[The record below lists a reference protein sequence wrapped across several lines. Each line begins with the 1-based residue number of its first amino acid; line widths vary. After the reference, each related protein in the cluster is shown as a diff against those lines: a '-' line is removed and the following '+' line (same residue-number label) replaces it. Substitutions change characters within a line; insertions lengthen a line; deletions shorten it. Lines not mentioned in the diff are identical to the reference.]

1 MTQEGIGA
9 TIKKAF
15 GGASISEAAR
25 RLKVARPGL
34 SNLVAGKARVT
45 KAMATKLAQE
55 FGLDGEALMRDQGRV
70 DAATVRRASDAAC
83 AARADAVWQQNAAD
97 YHDITSTDIARWAE
111 TSRARAVL
119 PALVRRLVY
128 AVAPDARTVDF
139 PGHDAGQRPG
149 WDGRVDAP
157 RPSPWVPEEV
167 SGWELSVS
175 GDLQG
180 KPNADITERRK
191 LTAAERE
198 STVFVFVTARNWP
211 GKDAWAS
218 KQRDVGDWRDVRA
231 FDATDLAQWLDQSA
245 PTQAWFAHELNRSIE
260 GVRSLEEIARAW
272 TDATKPPLSM
282 KLFDPA
288 MEAHR
293 TRLHDWLAA
302 PNERPFVVVADSVD
316 EATAFL
322 SVALKEPDGSVGAA
336 ASAACTLSSADALRR
351 LAAAA
356 PQAVLITENP
366 ETERAAA
373 ALFRT
378 HRVIIAR
385 ARTTVEQDPD
395 IALEPVADDSFD
407 AALEDMGIERDEW
420 PRWRAEAGNSPT
432 ILRRRLAL
440 SPELRRPAWAQQPD
454 LLRKLVPI
462 FFAGAWKRDVA
473 GDVGCIELMANKKI
487 ADVERDVAELTAL
500 ADAPVWALGSYRGLV
515 SRKDAL
521 FAIADAITP
530 EDLYEFLKLAELVF
544 SLDDPQFDL
553 PVDERWRASI
563 LGKHPE
569 VSGALRQAVAELL
582 VLLALY
588 GDQLLDA
595 RLGNVATRIEM
606 LVGRV
611 LKGANAR
618 GWLSRQGD
626 LQLLAEAAPDAFLSA
641 VETDLRSADP
651 QLLAMLRPVG
661 SAPFDGPDRTGL
673 LWALEIT
680 AWRRDNF
687 VRVFDALARL
697 SEVRIDDNWSN
708 KPENSLYSLV
718 RYWWPQTAAPIAD
731 RIRKVEA
738 FAKTRSPAAW
748 RLLMRQLS
756 NHDHAS
762 ANAHPRWRN
771 DAAGREAR
779 PMHDD
784 QFAMQRKAL
793 DLLLA
798 WPTYTTDQLGEL
810 FELFADL
817 PDEDRG
823 TIVDRAEAWLAEGP
837 SDHDRSELAERLRRF
852 VLRHQRRGA
861 DKTSTK
867 RVTAFAAKL
876 VPENLVMRHRW
887 LFADYYVPE
896 SNGEIEDE
904 KFDFDAR
911 DRRITDAREQAV
923 RELYAADG
931 LSGVVALLR
940 SGNAPGAVGH
950 ALYAVIDPADHAR
963 IIDELL
969 AWPDPG
975 MAQAIDSCLLS
986 FVHRSD
992 DAARDVLFADA
1003 SRSNEHVLR
1012 LFMGAPFQRS
1022 TWEAIERARPAVSLD
1037 YWKRI
1042 ALQPWHLAPADVTYM
1057 IDRALAAGR
1066 PLATFQ
1072 AVGMLSKKIDAS
1084 DLTRV
1089 LRAIPTAGAEEAGI
1103 VRIDPWH
1110 IGEALA
1116 AVAVDDAM
1124 PLAERAS
1131 LEFLFFDALRHDQ
1144 HGIPALEQLIAD
1156 DPNEFVQLVTMVFKR
1171 DDGTSDPPDETSDE
1185 QRRALTTKVWGVLE
1199 HLRRIPGTRTDGSID
1214 TSALLAWIIA
1224 VRDGCAAAGRQASG
1238 DRRIGN
1244 VLGKAPAG
1252 KDGHWPH
1259 PAVRDA
1265 LDAIG
1270 TEEVNS
1276 GFHTG
1281 KFNSRGVH
1289 WRAPGG
1295 VQERD
1300 LAKKFRDDA
1309 EAIRLDHPFTARCLL
1324 ELAAD
1329 YDHQGRWH
1337 DTDEAVRKRLGRP

>member
-1 MTQEGIGA
+1 MTQEDIGA
-9 TIKKAF
+9 SIKAAF
-15 GGASISEAAR
+15 SGVSISEAAR

-45 KAMATKLAQE
+45 RAMATKLAQE
-55 FGLDGEALMRDQGRV
+55 FGLDGEALIRDQGRV
-70 DAATVRRASDAAC
+70 DAATLRQASDATVEVSVN
-83 AARADAVWQQNAAD
+83 AAWQQNAAD

-111 TSRARAVL
+111 TARARAVL
-119 PALVRRLVY
+119 PVLVRRLVY
-128 AVAPDARTVDF
+128 GVAPDARTVDF

-157 RPSPWVPEEV
+157 RSSPWVPEGV

-180 KPNADITERRK
+180 KPSADMAERRK
-191 LTAAERE
+191 LTAAERK

-211 GKDAWAS
+211 GKDAWAT
-218 KQRDVGDWRDVRA
+218 KQRETGDWRDVRA

-245 PTQAWFAHELNRSIE
+245 PTQAWFAHELNRSID
-260 GVRSLEEIARAW
+260 GVRSIDEVARAW
-272 TDATKPPLSM
+272 TDATKPPLSS

-288 MEAHR
+288 IEAHR
-293 TRLHDWLAA
+293 TRLHDWLAT

-322 SVALKEPDGSVGAA
+322 SEALKEADGSVGAA
-336 ASAACTLSSADALRR
+336 ASVACVLSSAEALRR

-356 PQAVLITENP
+356 PHSVLITENP
-366 ETERAAA
+366 DTERAAA
-373 ALFRT
+373 GLFRT
-378 HRVIIAR
+378 HRIIIAR

-395 IALEPVADDSFD
+395 IALEPVADDAFD
-407 AALEDMGIERDEW
+407 AALEAMDIERDDW

-440 SPELRRPAWAQQPD
+440 SPELRRPAWAQRTE

-473 GDVGCIELMANKKI
+473 GDVGCIELMANKAI
-487 ADVERDVAELTAL
+487 AEVERDVAELAAL
-500 ADAPVWALGSYRGLV
+500 ADAPVWALGNYRGLV

-530 EDLYEFLKLAELVF
+530 EDLDEFLKLGELVF

-553 PVDERWRASI
+553 PADERWRASI
-563 LGKHPE
+563 LGKRPE
-569 VSGALRQAVAELL
+569 VSGALRQAVGELL

-588 GDQLLDA
+588 GDQLIGA
-595 RLGNVATRIEM
+595 RLGSIAPRIDM
-606 LVGRV
+606 LVSRV

-618 GWLSRQGD
+618 AWLSRQGD

-641 VETDLRSADP
+641 VEADLKSADP

-673 LWALEIT
+673 LWALEIV
-680 AWRRDNF
+680 AWHRDNF
-687 VRVFDALARL
+687 VRVFDVLARL

-718 RYWWPQTAAPIAD
+718 RFWWPQTAAPIGD
-731 RIRKVEA
+731 RLRKVET
-738 FAKTRSPAAW
+738 FAQTRSPTAW

-762 ANAHPRWRN
+762 ANSHPRWRN
-771 DAAGREAR
+771 DAAGRDAR
-779 PMHDD
+779 PIHDD

-798 WPTYTTDQLGEL
+798 WPDYTTDQLGEL

-817 PDEDRG
+817 LDEDRDK
-823 TIVDRAEAWLAEGP
+823 IVDRAEGWLADGA
-837 SDHDRSELAERLRRF
+837 SDYDRSVLAERLRRF
-852 VLRHQRRGA
+852 VLRHERRGA
-861 DKTSTK
+861 DKTPTK
-867 RVTAFAAKL
+867 RVTAFAAQL
-876 VPENLVMRHRW
+876 VPADLVMRHRW
-887 LFADYYVPE
+887 LFADHYVPE
-896 SNGEIEDE
+896 SNGEIEDD

-911 DRRITDAREQAV
+911 ERRISAAREQAV
-923 RELYAADG
+923 GEIYAADG
-931 LSGVVALLR
+931 LNGVAALLSR
-940 SGNAPGAVGH
+940 GNAPEAVGH
-950 ALYAVIDPADHAR
+950 ALHAVIDPADHAR
-963 IIDELL
+963 IIDALL
-969 AWPDPG
+969 AWPDPDLT
-975 MAQAIDSCLLS
+975 QAIDSCLLS
-986 FVHRSD
+986 FVHRAD
-992 DAARDVLFADA
+992 DAARDVLFTDA
-1003 SRSNEHVLR
+1003 SRSDEHLLR
-1012 LFMGAPFQRS
+1012 LFLGAPFQRS
-1022 TWEAIERARPAVSLD
+1022 TWEAIERARPVVSLD
-1037 YWKRI
+1037 YWKRA
-1042 ALQPWHLAPADVTYM
+1042 ALQPWHLAPADLTYM

-1072 AVGMLSKKIDAS
+1072 AVGMLSKKIDPS
-1084 DLTRV
+1084 DLARV
-1089 LRAIPTAGAEEAGI
+1089 LRAITTAEAEEAGV
-1103 VRIDPWH
+1103 VRIDPWR

-1116 AVAVDDAM
+1116 AVAVDNVM
-1124 PLAERAS
+1124 PLNERAS
-1131 LEFLFFDALRHDQ
+1131 LEFLFFDALHHDQ
-1144 HGIPALEQLIAD
+1144 HGIPALEQLIAEN
-1156 DPNEFVQLVTMVFKR
+1156 PNEFVQLVTMVFKR
-1171 DDGTSDPPDETSDE
+1171 DDGTSDPPDETPDE
-1185 QRRALTTKVWGVLE
+1185 QRRALVTKVWSLLE
-1199 HLRRIPGTRTDGSID
+1199 RLSRVPGTRADGSID
-1214 TSALLAWIIA
+1214 ASALLAWIIA
-1224 VRDGCAAAGRQASG
+1224 VRDGCAAAGRQGSG

-1244 VLGKAPAG
+1244 ILGKAPAG
-1252 KDGHWPH
+1252 KDGLWPH

-1265 LDAIG
+1265 IDAIG

-1295 VQERD
+1295 GQERD